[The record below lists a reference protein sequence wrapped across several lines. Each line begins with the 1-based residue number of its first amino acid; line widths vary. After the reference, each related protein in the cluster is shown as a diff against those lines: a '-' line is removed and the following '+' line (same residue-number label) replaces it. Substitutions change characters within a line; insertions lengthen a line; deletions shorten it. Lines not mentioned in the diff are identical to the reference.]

1 MTVPGVAPPA
11 AAALASATQTNGAG
25 DPAHVK
31 HFDTLMGKPDQSQA
45 ATSPTS
51 PTSSTSPA
59 ATQPASAIQSVQL
72 HSAPDAIPGVQMTPA
87 EASRSSLAERLRTY
101 GNDLDQRYA
110 GIEKHREQMLTS
122 MPKLGQDPL
131 MEMAQMMDFQWSA
144 STTIAEYQLSMSVA
158 QAVNGFSHSI
168 LKNQE

>member
-1 MTVPGVAPPA
+1 MTVPGAAPPG

-31 HFDTLMGKPDQSQA
+31 HFDTLMGKPEQSQA
-45 ATSPTS
+45 ASSPVS
-51 PTSSTSPA
+51 PTSPA

-72 HSAPDAIPGVQMTPA
+72 HSASNAVPGVQMRPA

-158 QAVNGFSHSI
+158 QAANGFSHSI